1 MSGAIGSLPVGA
13 SAIGG
18 AGASISSSPPDPST
32 SYIATGAIGTL
43 PIGAASIGGT
53 GSGTSGGASSS
64 ESIDWLITARRRG
77 RR

>member
-18 AGASISSSPPDPST
+18 GGASISPAPAT
-32 SYIATGAIGTL
+32 YIATGAIGTL
-43 PIGAASIGGT
+43 PIGSAAIGGT
-53 GSGTSGGASSS
+53 GTGTSGGTSSG
-64 ESIDWLITARRRG
+64 ESVDWLITARRRG